1 MTRQAFA
8 AMAAGGPVLL
18 DGATGSNL
26 RAAGMP
32 VGVPPERWV
41 LDHPSA
47 LLDLQR
53 AYVDAGS
60 RILMAPTF
68 SANRPALDRFGLAGE
83 LGALNAALVGL
94 TREAAGG
101 RALVAGDVTTSG
113 KVPDAAPDYTYAD
126 ALALYREPLGPI
138 SYGEAYDVYREQ
150 MESLAE
156 AGADLLAVETLM
168 GIDEAAAALDAA
180 GAVCGLPVLCSFS
193 VEADGTV
200 PFGGTA
206 LEALLTAQEL
216 GAAAVGVNCS
226 VGPDQLEA
234 VVRTL
239 AEAAAVPVIAKP
251 NAGLPVIDELG
262 RAVYTMGPRDFA
274 RHMAVLARAGASLLG
289 GCCGSAPDYIRALA
303 EVL

>member
-68 SANRPALDRFGLAGE
+68 SANRLALDRFGLAGE
-83 LGALNAALVGL
+83 LGAL
-94 TREAAGG
+94 
-101 RALVAGDVTTSG
+101 VAGDLSTLG
-113 KVPDAAPDYTYAD
+113 QP
-126 ALALYREPLGPI
+126 LEPLGPI

-150 MESLAE
+150 MEALAE

>member
-1 MTRQAFA
+1 MTRQEWIEWASRGA
-8 AMAAGGPVLL
+8 VLL

-26 RAAGMP
+26 RESGIP
-32 VGVPPERWV
+32 VGVSPELWV
-41 LDHPSA
+41 LEHPEA
-47 LLDLQR
+47 LLALQR
-53 AYVDAGS
+53 GYVEAGS
-60 RILMAPTF
+60 QILCAATF
-68 SANRPALDRFGLAGE
+68 SANRLGLANFGLAEKVGE
-83 LGALNAALVGL
+83 LNAALVAL
-94 TREAAGG
+94 SKEAAGG
-101 RALVAGDVTTSG
+101 KALVAGDLSTVG
-113 KVPDAAPDYTYAD
+113 RP
-126 ALALYREPLGPI
+126 LEPVGDLPY
-138 SYGEAYDVYREQ
+138 SVAYDIYREQ
-150 MESLAE
+150 MEALAA
-156 AGADLLAVETLM
+156 AGVDLLAVETLM

-180 GAVCGLPVLCSFS
+180 GAACGLPVLCTFS
-193 VEADGTV
+193 VEADGTI

>member
-8 AMAAGGPVLL
+8 ALAAGGPVLL

-26 RAAGMP
+26 RTAGMP

-41 LDHPSA
+41 LAPPAA
-47 LLDLQR
+47 LLTLQR

-68 SANRPALDRFGLAGE
+68 SANRLALDRFGLAGE
-83 LGALNAALVGL
+83 LGPLNTALVRL

-101 RALVAGDVTTSG
+101 RALVAGDLSTLG
-113 KVPDAAPDYTYAD
+113 QPM
-126 ALALYREPLGPI
+126 EPLGPI

-150 MESLAE
+150 MEALAE

-180 GAVCGLPVLCSFS
+180 GAACGLPVLCTFS
-193 VEADGTV
+193 VEADGTI

-234 VVRTL
+234 VIRTL
-239 AEAAAVPVIAKP
+239 AEAASAPVVAKP
-251 NAGLPVIDELG
+251 NAGLPVMDAQGQAI
-262 RAVYTMGPRDFA
+262 YSMGPRDFA

-289 GCCGSAPDYIRALA
+289 GCCGSTPDYIRALA